1 MGQDASRT
9 SRLIR
14 PAVIAPRNVQY
25 LLCIRAHLLRHWQ
38 EPDLFYAS
46 TNASHRSSSLSCRPA
61 GTYVWRERLVGWTTA
76 RLCHLSQGRRV
87 LDSIQPFLGWICYFL
102 GSRCFGFMGEPLQG
116 FMVIWNDLGIPFVV
130 VGQYLIWG
138 RFVYTAWLKRR
149 TYYAVTNRRVVVVQ
163 EGWKR
168 QVASAYID
176 SLPSLIK
183 EGGSNGI
190 GILRFGP
197 AQSMWSNNRGWGT
210 WNALNV
216 SDQPA
221 FVDIEDVDSVYRLV
235 SDLRERSRTKPTS

>member
-1 MGQDASRT
+1 MSGESVLWAGQPQGSVIFHKEDAF
-9 SRLIR
+9 LI
-14 PAVIAPRNVQY
+14 PFS
-25 LLCIRAHLLRHWQ
+25 LLWGGFAIFWEAGVSGLWGSHSKGSW
-38 EPDLFYAS
+38 LF
-46 TNASHRSSSLSCRPA
+46 
-61 GTYVWRERLVGWTTA
+61 G
-76 RLCHLSQGRRV
+76 
-87 LDSIQPFLGWICYFL
+87 
-102 GSRCFGFMGEPLQG
+102 M
-116 FMVIWNDLGIPFVV
+116 IWGIPFVV

-190 GILRFGP
+190 GMLRFGP